1 MAIAQLRREA
11 LEQKMYLTVDV
22 VDVVMVRPPF
32 TSNCVATR
40 PPCRKCFRFYTLK
53 FSKLCKLKGIGSDF
67 TPDVFAGDITASHVW
82 SEEIWHENLA

>member
-1 MAIAQLRREA
+1 LLLLAIAELRREA

-22 VDVVMVRPPF
+22 VTVRPPF

-40 PPCRKCFRFYTLK
+40 PPCRKCFRFYILK
-53 FSKLCKLKGIGSDF
+53 FSKHCKLKGIGSDF
-67 TPDVFAGDITASHVW
+67 TPDFFAGDITASHVW